1 MESVFAA
8 SPDLRFFVDE
18 LLDCAPGVVA
28 MRIAWR
34 GSSTETGGTL
44 EVPLGYVATIVDD
57 RLVRLEL
64 FEPDA
69 ETSIRACFADL
80 RGRTLLGDRPPE
92 RWWADGRAVTAARSI
107 GLAQHVVAEDTRAG
121 RPPRARVGG
130 ACAGRDGVLELR
142 RLRLAH
148 VRRTCAAAIDEVL
161 ACDERMQRAALHVR
175 RHQRPTAAA
184 DGDPG
189 RLCECTFA
197 DRVCLRCEQFDH
209 DDTERDAR
217 PASPSSAG
225 TGPPRSATGRRSGC
239 SPST

>member
-44 EVPLGYVATIVDD
+44 EVPLGYVATIVDG

-69 ETSIRACFADL
+69 ETSVRACFADL

-92 RWWADGRAVTAARSI
+92 RWWAEFVELLGQHDRS
-107 GLAQHVVAEDTRAG
+107 GLAHMWSPDMVLVDHRS
-121 RPPRARVGG
+121 VGWEEMHG
-130 ACAGRDGVLELR
+130 LDAMLEL
-142 RLRLAH
+142 ADSAWSMAPD
-148 VRRTCAAAIDEVL
+148 VRASIDEVI
-161 ACDERMQRAALHVR
+161 ACDECTSAILLTYVGS
-175 RHQRPTAAA
+175 AA
-184 DGDPG
+184 DGGGLLEIPVG
-189 RLCECTFA
+189 YVSVYAGGVGIRG
-197 DRVCLRCEQFDH
+197 EQFGP
-209 DDTERDAR
+209 DDREAMLTRFAELG
-217 PASPSSAG
+217 G